1 MWLKILPNATK
12 NLATKNLGRKLQ
24 SMPLDSGENIQ
35 GRVDLF
41 SGVVKMG
48 AEAKPE
54 TVIAC
59 FAQGSGD
66 TGPIQGGEE
75 SRRISSMKAR
85 RDNAAAERFVN
96 SWGEEFKTEGIQ
108 ARFKLIT
115 PFQDEC

>member
-1 MWLKILPNATK
+1 
-12 NLATKNLGRKLQ
+12 
-24 SMPLDSGENIQ
+24 MPLYSCENIQ
-35 GRVDLF
+35 CRVNLF

-108 ARFKLIT
+108 AHFKLIT